1 MAVASYSFQVHRFLA
16 DSGGSMETLHNLGTV
31 TLRIPAWEMALYI
44 GLLCLAV
51 VCRKT
56 KCFILTAYAFA
67 FYWGYVLFS
76 REFLAAAG
84 SDPTAQSAYLSF
96 GLLIITFGLISFF
109 YEER

>member
-1 MAVASYSFQVHRFLA
+1 
-16 DSGGSMETLHNLGTV
+16 METLHNLGTV

-51 VCRKT
+51 VWRKT
-56 KCFILTAYAFA
+56 KCFILTAFAFS

-84 SDPTAQSAYLSF
+84 GDTTAQSAYLGF
-96 GLLIITFGLISFF
+96 GIVLVTFVLISFF